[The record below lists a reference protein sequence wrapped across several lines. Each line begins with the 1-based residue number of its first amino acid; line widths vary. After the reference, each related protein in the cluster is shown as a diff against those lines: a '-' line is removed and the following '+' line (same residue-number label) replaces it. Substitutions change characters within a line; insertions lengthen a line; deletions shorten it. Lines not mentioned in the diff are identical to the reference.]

1 MLVITDVEIGAKH
14 ASVSYRYAIEG
25 IKGTTTL
32 DKGPRGWE
40 ILRSRIVEHFR
51 ADSK

>member
-1 MLVITDVEIGAKH
+1 
-14 ASVSYRYAIEG
+14 VSYRYDVEG

-40 ILRSRIVEHFR
+40 ILRSRIVEHYR